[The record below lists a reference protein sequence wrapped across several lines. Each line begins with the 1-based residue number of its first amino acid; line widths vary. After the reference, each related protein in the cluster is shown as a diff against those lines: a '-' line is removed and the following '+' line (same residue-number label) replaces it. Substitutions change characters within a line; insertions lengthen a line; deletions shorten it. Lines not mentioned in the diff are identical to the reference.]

1 MTRPWI
7 VDMTL
12 RPIGPPEV
20 EVEPDGTIE
29 VSWERL
35 TEADASAMT
44 LLLEPDAFR
53 AIVERGKQL
62 MLLGKVRSDA
72 SPTG

>member
-12 RPIGPPEV
+12 RPIGSPEV
-20 EVEPDGTIE
+20 QVEPDGTVE

-53 AIVERGKQL
+53 SIVERGKEL

-72 SPTG
+72 GTPR